1 MFKNT
6 LQFFGK
12 VSMDTPVAQANEF
25 TQFNQYAIGSKHKDE
40 SRFDHHAKL
49 HSLQGLSLA
58 RNLPDVTGFLW
69 EPIPDEAKVTPNNT
83 SDSILG
89 LLDQLAAAN
98 GVTPA
103 SSSSSSSSSAAS
115 PGSSTHVSKHNIT
128 KKKLGHMGYLLDKGF
143 NTTLSKEEKTYREM
157 MFFPRGWSG
166 LPHVPVDLIGPGGHN
181 ALVQERE
188 SATVV
193 ALLTVA
199 QHYVEKT
206 TEPAEAVAQG
216 ISEFHE
222 GSHARLE
229 AMLERLHALKEAT
242 VLIQPPAAA
251 ANPGATSSSSSSA
264 TATQQE
270 AVVPAQQQQ
279 QGLPP
284 TLPSP
289 PPTAVER
296 IDELIQ
302 MVTAEAKTLAD
313 ELHVLYKRTDAAG
326 TSLAAASNAVNA
338 TQEMATQVLRNRSS
352 AVARLVKEA
361 LHKTNPEIVP
371 ALRQMRVLPTS
382 AKDGFAMGVDKAVIK
397 SIATFKPLSLGAKGT
412 NTKKDEKNKNRNK
425 NRQDQNIQAWKKTRL
440 NDNRRGQQRDNRNQN
455 QDRGRYRRN
464 GNNGYNND
472 GYNNG
477 YNNPYNNGGQPEWQ
491 HQQQRSDV
499 EYNRQDQGNDG
510 KYSPPEATKSGNGGK
525 PEEQQRQQQQTQQ
538 SHGGR
543 GRGRGRG
550 RGGRGRGGRGRGG
563 SRGRGRPTH

>member
-229 AMLERLHALKEAT
+229 AMLGTPPRFEGGNGVDPTTSRSGQPGCHKQLKLLGHRNPTRSRCARTTAT
-242 VLIQPPAAA
+242 AGTA
-251 ANPGATSSSSSSA
+251 AN
-264 TATQQE
+264 
-270 AVVPAQQQQ
+270 
-279 QGLPP
+279 L
-284 TLPSP
+284 TL
-289 PPTAVER
+289 T
-296 IDELIQ
+296 
-302 MVTAEAKTLAD
+302 TT
-313 ELHVLYKRTDAAG
+313 H
-326 TSLAAASNAVNA
+326 
-338 TQEMATQVLRNRSS
+338 
-352 AVARLVKEA
+352 
-361 LHKTNPEIVP
+361 
-371 ALRQMRVLPTS
+371 
-382 AKDGFAMGVDKAVIK
+382 
-397 SIATFKPLSLGAKGT
+397 
-412 NTKKDEKNKNRNK
+412 
-425 NRQDQNIQAWKKTRL
+425 
-440 NDNRRGQQRDNRNQN
+440 RG
-455 QDRGRYRRN
+455 
-464 GNNGYNND
+464 
-472 GYNNG
+472 
-477 YNNPYNNGGQPEWQ
+477 
-491 HQQQRSDV
+491 
-499 EYNRQDQGNDG
+499 
-510 KYSPPEATKSGNGGK
+510 
-525 PEEQQRQQQQTQQ
+525 
-538 SHGGR
+538 
-543 GRGRGRG
+543 
-550 RGGRGRGGRGRGG
+550 
-563 SRGRGRPTH
+563 